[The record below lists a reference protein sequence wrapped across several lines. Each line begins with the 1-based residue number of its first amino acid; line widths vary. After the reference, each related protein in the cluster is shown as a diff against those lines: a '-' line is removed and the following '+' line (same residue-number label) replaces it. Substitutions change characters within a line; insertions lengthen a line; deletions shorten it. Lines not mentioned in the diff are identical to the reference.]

1 MMGSDVRR
9 GLACG
14 RWWWFRAGELPAR
27 FAVVMAVVA
36 AVGGPLG
43 GVTGCG
49 KNGESDRDG
58 WVEKGSGR
66 SPLDG
71 GPRAGESPVNE
82 RLALEGEKLFKS
94 KTCSTCH
101 AFGMRITGP
110 DLSGVTR
117 RRTAAWIESQILR
130 PDVMLREDPISREL
144 LGEYAVPMPNL
155 RIMPHEA
162 KALVEFMKKKD
173 RPQSTPASP

>member
-1 MMGSDVRR
+1 MGSDVRR
-9 GLACG
+9 WRTRG
-14 RWWWFRAGELPAR
+14 RRWLGPKAA
-27 FAVVMAVVA
+27 A
-36 AVGGPLG
+36 AVLVVTVAIGGAA
-43 GVTGCG
+43 GCG
-49 KNGESDRDG
+49 KNGESDQDG

-71 GPRAGESPVNE
+71 GPRAAESPVDE

-117 RRTAAWIESQILR
+117 RRTAAWIESQIQR

-155 RIMPHEA
+155 GIRPHEA
-162 KALVEFMKKKD
+162 KALLEFMKKMD
-173 RPQSTPASP
+173 RLQSTSASP

>member
-1 MMGSDVRR
+1 MGSDVRR
-9 GLACG
+9 GLSCG
-14 RWWWFRAGELPAR
+14 RWWFQPA
-27 FAVVMAVVA
+27 A
-36 AVGGPLG
+36 AVAVLAATVLLG
-43 GVTGCG
+43 ATAGCG

-173 RPQSTPASP
+173 GSRP